1 MKINCS
7 KWPYTSFLIPA
18 YQKIVIA
25 KKADFHARRTSRS
38 AHDRLA
44 NILRTHAVW
53 ASGERNAI
61 MARGRLYNRNFG
73 PRATITLRARS
84 LMFYNRLSRCVFG
97 YHIFLLW
104 GEFDILQSFPNIN
117 LAKPCTVTR
126 IIGFV
131 FVFQRR
137 MNAFVLGQTGN
148 FLKKTFQ

>member
-7 KWPYTSFLIPA
+7 KWPYTSFVIPA

-53 ASGERNAI
+53 TSGERNAI

-84 LMFYNRLSRCVFG
+84 LMFYNRLSWTFNHTSQATCYALSKWQEHYQMHLRTIG
-97 YHIFLLW
+97 
-104 GEFDILQSFPNIN
+104 STIN
-117 LAKPCTVTR
+117 LQDKR
-126 IIGFV
+126 
-131 FVFQRR
+131 
-137 MNAFVLGQTGN
+137 
-148 FLKKTFQ
+148 KS

>member
-84 LMFYNRLSRCVFG
+84 LMFYNRLSRSRQPAMYTRNKGKTCWVPAAD
-97 YHIFLLW
+97 FLPTESQW
-104 GEFDILQSFPNIN
+104 DVMQSMYT
-117 LAKPCTVTR
+117 PC
-126 IIGFV
+126 G
-131 FVFQRR
+131 
-137 MNAFVLGQTGN
+137 G
-148 FLKKTFQ
+148 

>member
-53 ASGERNAI
+53 TSGERNAI

-73 PRATITLRARS
+73 PRATITLRACS
-84 LMFYNRLSRCVFG
+84 LMFYNRLSRCCWPTLKGRYRVK
-97 YHIFLLW
+97 Y
-104 GEFDILQSFPNIN
+104 
-117 LAKPCTVTR
+117 TVVSLTT
-126 IIGFV
+126 V
-131 FVFQRR
+131 RR
-137 MNAFVLGQTGN
+137 ERCFALSEHYPTSAFATS
-148 FLKKTFQ
+148 

>member
-1 MKINCS
+1 MIINCS

-53 ASGERNAI
+53 TSGERNAI

-84 LMFYNRLSRCVFG
+84 LMFYNRLSWCVHHVNLSIFG
-97 YHIFLLW
+97 AAS
-104 GEFDILQSFPNIN
+104 GTPIN
-117 LAKPCTVTR
+117 EVHYVAMTS
-126 IIGFV
+126 
-131 FVFQRR
+131 
-137 MNAFVLGQTGN
+137 
-148 FLKKTFQ
+148 

>member
-1 MKINCS
+1 MIINCS

-53 ASGERNAI
+53 TSGERNAI

-84 LMFYNRLSRCVFG
+84 LMFYNRLSMS
-97 YHIFLLW
+97 
-104 GEFDILQSFPNIN
+104 SFCDEVNMTPETKYFKLNSYRD
-117 LAKPCTVTR
+117 K
-126 IIGFV
+126 II
-131 FVFQRR
+131 
-137 MNAFVLGQTGN
+137 
-148 FLKKTFQ
+148 

>member
-1 MKINCS
+1 MIINCS

-53 ASGERNAI
+53 TSGERNAI

-84 LMFYNRLSRCVFG
+84 LMFYNRLSWFATPCVIWPPDLITESCAIPRG
-97 YHIFLLW
+97 AAL
-104 GEFDILQSFPNIN
+104 G
-117 LAKPCTVTR
+117 R
-126 IIGFV
+126 
-131 FVFQRR
+131 
-137 MNAFVLGQTGN
+137 VLGGQ
-148 FLKKTFQ
+148 

>member
-53 ASGERNAI
+53 ANGERNAI

-73 PRATITLRARS
+73 PRAMITLQARS
-84 LMFYNRLSRCVFG
+84 LMFYNRLSRLVSRLV
-97 YHIFLLW
+97 IILLLLVCMQYVYVCHSMT
-104 GEFDILQSFPNIN
+104 ILNG
-117 LAKPCTVTR
+117 VY
-126 IIGFV
+126 
-131 FVFQRR
+131 FQENHVHQR
-137 MNAFVLGQTGN
+137 L
-148 FLKKTFQ
+148 

>member
-53 ASGERNAI
+53 TSGERNAI

-73 PRATITLRARS
+73 QRATITLRARS
-84 LMFYNRLSRCVFG
+84 LMFYNRLSWTSPGLNFAVNLQFTRFIGRVIDLIPSVRLKIPPMFG
-97 YHIFLLW
+97 
-104 GEFDILQSFPNIN
+104 P
-117 LAKPCTVTR
+117 
-126 IIGFV
+126 
-131 FVFQRR
+131 
-137 MNAFVLGQTGN
+137 
-148 FLKKTFQ
+148 LKMAAGPARGLS

>member
-53 ASGERNAI
+53 TSGERNAI
-61 MARGRLYNRNFG
+61 MARRRLYNRNFG

-84 LMFYNRLSRCVFG
+84 LMFYNRLSRSAWCRGRALTF
-97 YHIFLLW
+97 
-104 GEFDILQSFPNIN
+104 
-117 LAKPCTVTR
+117 KT
-126 IIGFV
+126 IGRGFAPRQRFV
-131 FVFQRR
+131 FFTHS
-137 MNAFVLGQTGN
+137 AFAEKDQQVGVV
-148 FLKKTFQ
+148 